1 VLRER
6 PVCSRIF
13 RFADVEVRERE
24 FTLTKAGQT
33 LSVEPKAFRVL
44 LILLRNPRKLLSK
57 DELLTAVWGDT
68 AVSENSLARSVNE
81 ERVADLKDWHITGF
95 LTTWMALDP
104 TDNPMLLRD
113 VGTDDIYALT
123 LETK

>member
-1 VLRER
+1 MLKER
-6 PVCSRIF
+6 PVCSRIL

-113 VGTDDIYALT
+113 VGTDNIYALT

>member
-1 VLRER
+1 VLKER
-6 PVCSRIF
+6 PVCSRIL

-113 VGTDDIYALT
+113 VGTDNIYALT

>member
-1 VLRER
+1 MLKER
-6 PVCSRIF
+6 PVCSRIL

>member
-1 VLRER
+1 VLKER
-6 PVCSRIF
+6 PVCSRIL